1 MSLAIIV
8 TTNEGNVIAADSME
22 TYRNAI
28 GDVRMGSETRMKLF
42 QLNEHVG
49 AVACGISFLENK
61 NIQQHIGQ
69 FKSEYDLGSMEIA
82 DIVDKLYDFFSD
94 IYSKYLSNYAEG
106 QKKRLEE
113 KGCKDI
119 KYRFELECVILEYK
133 DEKGQKQE
141 QKNFQSILEFLV
153 AGHDK
158 NKNNMVYK
166 ITIPDPKEKNGV
178 VLKLSKEQSGAT
190 WIGQTDVLIR
200 IIRGWSPEIKR
211 LSGIQEMPGPK
222 KEELLHQIDDQEYV
236 VNWGTMTLQDAVEF
250 SELAIHITE
259 YIQKIT
265 DGTWSLPGSSPGVG
279 GAIDIAVVAPGKG
292 FQWLKKKTIHV
303 NGNELDLDSRENVV
317 SPTPSIRPQPPRP

>member
-8 TTNEGNVIAADSME
+8 TTNEGNVLAADSME

-28 GDVRMGSETRMKLF
+28 GDVRMGSDTRMKIF
-42 QLNEHVG
+42 QLNKRVG

-61 NIQQHIGQ
+61 NIQQHIHR
-69 FKSEYDLGSMEIA
+69 FKNEYDLESMDVPE
-82 DIVDKLYDFFSD
+82 IVDKLYDYFAD
-94 IYSKYLSNYAEG
+94 IYSRFLTNYAEG
-106 QKKRLEE
+106 QKKRLAD

-119 KYRFELECVILEYK
+119 EYRFELECAIFNYK

-141 QKNFQSILEFLV
+141 QKYYQSILEFLV
-153 AGHDK
+153 TGHDA

-166 ITIPDPKEKNGV
+166 ITLPDPKDKNGM

-211 LSGIQEMPGPK
+211 LPIIVEMPNPK
-222 KEELLHQIDDQEYV
+222 KDELLRQIDDQEYV

-250 SELAIHITE
+250 SELAIKITE

-265 DGTWSLPGSSPGVG
+265 DGTWSIPGSSPGVG
-279 GAIDIAVVAPGKG
+279 GAIDVA
-292 FQWLKKKTIHV
+292 
-303 NGNELDLDSRENVV
+303 VV
-317 SPTPSIRPQPPRP
+317 SPEKGFHWLQKKKISLNENTLDLAQLDDVKKMSNSGKKS